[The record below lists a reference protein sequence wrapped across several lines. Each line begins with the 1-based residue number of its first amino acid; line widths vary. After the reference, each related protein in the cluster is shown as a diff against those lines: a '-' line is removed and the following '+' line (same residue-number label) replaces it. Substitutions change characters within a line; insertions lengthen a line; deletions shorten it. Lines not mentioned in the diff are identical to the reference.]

1 MLKCKLNTSQASLT
15 SWAFSLHW
23 CEEKTTY
30 IWGLEKLVHH
40 SQDVAGGGGGGRGP
54 GGAHV
59 VRGGG
64 RSSGAA
70 EHLGGGGG
78 ELLGAFTSRSQEC
91 DSVSEKF

>member
-40 SQDVAGGGGGGRGP
+40 SQDVAGGGGGAGARGSTCGAGRGSFLWGCRAS
-54 GGAHV
+54 GGWGWGTA
-59 VRGGG
+59 
-64 RSSGAA
+64 RSF
-70 EHLGGGGG
+70 H
-78 ELLGAFTSRSQEC
+78 F
-91 DSVSEKF
+91 

>member
-40 SQDVAGGGGGGRGP
+40 SQDVAGGGGGG
-54 GGAHV
+54 GGQGEHMWCGEGV
-59 VRGGG
+59 VP
-64 RSSGAA
+64 
-70 EHLGGGGG
+70 LGLQSIWGVGVGN
-78 ELLGAFTSRSQEC
+78 C
-91 DSVSEKF
+91 